1 MFGDGKFPCDGRNW
15 SSVYFILFIF
25 WVVSHIK
32 QLLRVNQYLSALTVC
47 WTISEFLL
55 WVCRKCFAW
64 KKEKM
69 RNRLTSD

>member
-1 MFGDGKFPCDGRNW
+1 ME
-15 SSVYFILFIF
+15 SSHALEGTGHQYILFCSFF

-32 QLLRVNQYLSALTVC
+32 QLLRVNQYLSALTVY

-55 WVCRKCFAW
+55 WVCQKCFAW

-69 RNRLTSD
+69 RSRLTVD